1 MLIPDLLTDI
11 LQTMR
16 LEHTILCRCELTAPW
31 GIRFPAEAGEAAF
44 HIVTQGQCWLQRKGE
59 KPLPLATGDFVM
71 FPHGQEHT
79 ISDTLLSPITDFVH
93 TSIMRPNHGY
103 NCISFGGEGLSIE
116 LLAGCFQVRGDRRNP
131 LLASLPT
138 LIHVRSE
145 HGQFVPWLET
155 TLHYITAELAITQL
169 GFQTVI
175 ARLVDVLF
183 IQAVRA
189 YVGIIPDDQRNWLRA
204 LTDAEM
210 VIALALMQRSP
221 AKNWT
226 VASLAEQVSMSRS
239 AFAAR
244 FTALVGQ
251 QPMQYLTVWRMVKAT
266 ELLRES
272 QLGLKDIA
280 TLVGYESEVSFSK
293 AFKRWAGV
301 APSFYRQDYFTAQLS
316 RSSSVR

>member
-16 LEHTILCRCELTAPW
+16 LEHTILCRCKLTEPW

-44 HIVTQGQCWLQRKGE
+44 HIVTRGQCWLQVKGE
-59 KPLPLATGDFVM
+59 QALLLATGDFVM
-71 FPHGQEHT
+71 FPHGHEHT
-79 ISDTLLSPITDFVH
+79 ISDRLSSPITDFVD

-103 NCISFGGEGLSIE
+103 NNISFGGEGLPIE
-116 LLAGCFQVRGDRRNP
+116 LLAGCFQVRSDRRNP

-138 LIHVRSE
+138 LIHIRSD
-145 HGQFVPWLET
+145 HGQLVPWLET

-189 YVGIIPDDQRNWLRA
+189 YIARIPDEQKSWLRA

-210 VIALALMQRSP
+210 TIALSVMQRSP
-221 AKNWT
+221 EKNWT
-226 VASLAEQVSMSRS
+226 VASLAEQIPMSRS
-239 AFAAR
+239 AFSAR
-244 FTALVGQ
+244 FTQLVGQ
-251 QPMQYLTVWRMVKAT
+251 PPMQYLTTWRMIKAT

-272 QLGLKDIA
+272 HLGLKDMA
-280 TLVGYESEVSFSK
+280 TLVGYDSEVSFSR

-301 APSFYRQDYFTAQLS
+301 APTPFPLKD
-316 RSSSVR
+316 